1 MIVLCRRETRVYQ
14 HCTHTTE
21 VRGAVLYHFIVIEAD
36 GHSQSLLICFLCCL
50 TNVFSPVSFVIFWLH
65 LEPLRLQ
72 PLLLIWA
79 PKSFSVFLFFHIP
92 DLEWTRFLRP
102 NALQFALCVYI
113 LPSRCRLA
121 IYSFVLMSSVHLNKP
136 LWVFFSFLFFFV
148 IHTPFSYV
156 SKLSLNNES
165 RITKEDLVLQL
176 SAMTLSAKLTKTT
189 FKCWKVRFCIHFLSL
204 FFSPESVLLS
214 QSFLS
219 LLYLF
224 LWVLDISI
232 KVNCNE
238 LVSHNLASSLR
249 VDQ

>member
-1 MIVLCRRETRVYQ
+1 MV
-14 HCTHTTE
+14 TT
-21 VRGAVLYHFIVIEAD
+21 ALHD
-36 GHSQSLLICFLCCL
+36 SQSLLICFLCCL
-50 TNVFSPVSFVIFWLH
+50 TNVFSPGSFVIFWLH

-189 FKCWKVRFCIHFLSL
+189 FKCW
-204 FFSPESVLLS
+204 EGSVLYSFSLPILQPWKHTSFTKLS
-214 QSFLS
+214 FSLVFVPLGSWHFHQSQLQWTS
-219 LLYLF
+219 
-224 LWVLDISI
+224 
-232 KVNCNE
+232 
-238 LVSHNLASSLR
+238 
-249 VDQ
+249 